1 MTNLPKR
8 PPVDIEFNNLSYSGD
23 SDEDDEDDE
32 NGADDVND
40 DEEN

>member
-32 NGADDVND
+32 DGVVDVND
-40 DEEN
+40 EEEN

>member
-23 SDEDDEDDE
+23 SDEDGEDGED
-32 NGADDVND
+32 NVD
-40 DEEN
+40 DEEDN

>member
-23 SDEDDEDDE
+23 SDEDDDDEEDDE
-32 NGADDVND
+32 DDVND
-40 DEEN
+40 EEEN

>member
-23 SDEDDEDDE
+23 SHENDE
-32 NGADDVND
+32 GGVDDVND

>member
-32 NGADDVND
+32 DGADDVND
-40 DEEN
+40 EEEN

>member
-32 NGADDVND
+32 DGEDGVND
-40 DEEN
+40 EEEN

>member
-23 SDEDDEDDE
+23 SDEDDED
-32 NGADDVND
+32 GADDVND
-40 DEEN
+40 VEEN

>member
-1 MTNLPKR
+1 MTNLPKS

>member
-23 SDEDDEDDE
+23 SDEDGEDDK
-32 NGADDVND
+32 GGVDDVND
-40 DEEN
+40 EEEN